1 MSNRLKTEAS
11 PYLQMHSENPV
22 DWYPWGAEA
31 FQRAREEEKPIFLSI
46 GYSACHWCHVIA
58 RESFEDNEIAE
69 LLREDFI
76 SVKVDKE
83 ERPDVDAVYLLAS
96 QVFTGS
102 AGWPTTVLAAPE
114 GKPFFAATYLPRE
127 QLAAVLLAAAHQW
140 RSNREK
146 VLAAADQAAERME
159 WYSVPQPVEPLAPEK
174 MLELAVAQLQARY
187 DPKWGGFGSAPKFPT
202 PHSLAFLLRY
212 GIQKGETEAWHMA
225 VNTLEQMARG
235 GIYDQIGGGFCRYST
250 DEQWLV
256 PHFEKM
262 LYDNA
267 MLLWAYAEGWRQ
279 TRRPLFQAVDQETAD
294 YLLRELR
301 GPQGGFYCSQDADSE
316 GVEGGYYLYTPAE
329 VRAVLGDEDGQTFCD
344 WFDITEAGNFQGKNV
359 PNLLKNPQF
368 GQRDGTIDRLREQ
381 LRVSRSGRGPLSRDE
396 KVVTSWNA
404 MAIGALAAAGR
415 ILERPEYLAEAVR
428 GQEFLDTHLVDPHG
442 QLVHSCR
449 GERMGYDGLLEDYAY
464 EGWALLELFRAT
476 GEERYLR
483 RAGAL
488 AQEMEGRFG
497 DPAGGYYLYGAESE
511 ALVVRPKETY
521 DGAVPSGNAMAALVL
536 LRLSRYTG
544 EDRWR
549 QAAERQLQFLRAV
562 PGETAFQF
570 TFTCYVLAEAEAP
583 GE

>member
-102 AGWPTTVLAAPE
+102 AGWPTTVLATPE

-146 VLAAADQAAERME
+146 VLAAADQAVERME

-212 GIQKGETEAWHMA
+212 GIQKGEPEAWHMA

-267 MLLWAYAEGWRQ
+267 MLLWAYAEGWRE
-279 TRRPLFQAVDQETAD
+279 TRRPLFQAVAQETAD

>member
-102 AGWPTTVLAAPE
+102 AGWPTTVLATPE

-187 DPKWGGFGSAPKFPT
+187 DPKWGGFGSAPKVPT

-279 TRRPLFQAVDQETAD
+279 TRRPLFQAVAQETAD

>member
-102 AGWPTTVLAAPE
+102 AGWPTTVLATPE

-279 TRRPLFQAVDQETAD
+279 TRRPLFQAVAQETAD

>member
-1 MSNRLKTEAS
+1 M
-11 PYLQMHSENPV
+11 
-22 DWYPWGAEA
+22 
-31 FQRAREEEKPIFLSI
+31 
-46 GYSACHWCHVIA
+46 IA

-102 AGWPTTVLAAPE
+102 AGWPTTVLATPE

-279 TRRPLFQAVDQETAD
+279 TRRPLFQAVAQETAD

-329 VRAVLGDEDGQTFCD
+329 VRGG
-344 WFDITEAGNFQGKNV
+344 
-359 PNLLKNPQF
+359 
-368 GQRDGTIDRLREQ
+368 
-381 LRVSRSGRGPLSRDE
+381 
-396 KVVTSWNA
+396 
-404 MAIGALAAAGR
+404 AGR
-415 ILERPEYLAEAVR
+415 R
-428 GQEFLDTHLVDPHG
+428 GRT
-442 QLVHSCR
+442 
-449 GERMGYDGLLEDYAY
+449 
-464 EGWALLELFRAT
+464 
-476 GEERYLR
+476 
-483 RAGAL
+483 
-488 AQEMEGRFG
+488 
-497 DPAGGYYLYGAESE
+497 
-511 ALVVRPKETY
+511 
-521 DGAVPSGNAMAALVL
+521 NI
-536 LRLSRYTG
+536 LRL
-544 EDRWR
+544 
-549 QAAERQLQFLRAV
+549 V
-562 PGETAFQF
+562 
-570 TFTCYVLAEAEAP
+570 
-583 GE
+583 

>member
-22 DWYPWGAEA
+22 DWYPWGPEA

-102 AGWPTTVLAAPE
+102 AGWPTTVLATPE

-146 VLAAADQAAERME
+146 VLAAADQAVERME

-279 TRRPLFQAVDQETAD
+279 TRRPLFQAVAQETAD

-415 ILERPEYLAEAVR
+415 MLEQPEYLSEAVR
-428 GQEFLDTHLVDPHG
+428 GQEFLDTHLVDPHE

-570 TFTCYVLAEAEAP
+570 TFTCYVLAEAEVP
-583 GE
+583 EE

>member
-102 AGWPTTVLAAPE
+102 AGWPTTVLATPE

-279 TRRPLFQAVDQETAD
+279 TRRPLFQAVAQETAD

-570 TFTCYVLAEAEAP
+570 TFTCYVRAEAEAP

>member
-102 AGWPTTVLAAPE
+102 AGWPTTVLATPE

-267 MLLWAYAEGWRQ
+267 MLLWAYDEGWRQ
-279 TRRPLFQAVDQETAD
+279 TRRPLFQAVAQETAD

-570 TFTCYVLAEAEAP
+570 TFTCSVLAEAEAP
-583 GE
+583 VE

>member
-102 AGWPTTVLAAPE
+102 AGWPTTVLATPE

-279 TRRPLFQAVDQETAD
+279 TRRPLFQAVAQETAD

-511 ALVVRPKETY
+511 ALVVRPTET
-521 DGAVPSGNAMAALVL
+521 SGNAMAALVL

>member
-102 AGWPTTVLAAPE
+102 AGWPTTVLATPE

-279 TRRPLFQAVDQETAD
+279 TRRPLFQAVAQETAD

-301 GPQGGFYCSQDADSE
+301 GPQGGFDCSQDADSE

>member
-22 DWYPWGAEA
+22 DWYPWGPEA

-102 AGWPTTVLAAPE
+102 AGWPTTVLATPE

-146 VLAAADQAAERME
+146 VLAAADQAVERME

-279 TRRPLFQAVDQETAD
+279 TRRPLFQAVAQETAD

-329 VRAVLGDEDGQTFCD
+329 VRAVLGEEDGQTFCD

-368 GQRDGTIDRLREQ
+368 GRRDGTIDRLREQ

>member
-1 MSNRLKTEAS
+1 M
-11 PYLQMHSENPV
+11 
-22 DWYPWGAEA
+22 
-31 FQRAREEEKPIFLSI
+31 
-46 GYSACHWCHVIA
+46 IA

-102 AGWPTTVLAAPE
+102 AGWPTTVLATPE

-279 TRRPLFQAVDQETAD
+279 TRRPLFQAVAQETAD

>member
-102 AGWPTTVLAAPE
+102 AGWPTTVLATPE

-146 VLAAADQAAERME
+146 VLAAADQAVERME

-267 MLLWAYAEGWRQ
+267 MLLWAYVEGWRQ
-279 TRRPLFQAVDQETAD
+279 TRRPLFQAVAQETAD

-415 ILERPEYLAEAVR
+415 ILERPEYLDEAVR

-544 EDRWR
+544 EERWR

>member
-58 RESFEDNEIAE
+58 RECFEDNEIAE

-102 AGWPTTVLAAPE
+102 AGWPTTVLATPE

-146 VLAAADQAAERME
+146 VLAAADQAVERME

-267 MLLWAYAEGWRQ
+267 MLLWAYVEGWRQ
-279 TRRPLFQAVDQETAD
+279 TRRPLFQAVAQETAD

-544 EDRWR
+544 EERWR

>member
-102 AGWPTTVLAAPE
+102 AGWPTTVLATPE

-250 DEQWLV
+250 DEQWRV

-279 TRRPLFQAVDQETAD
+279 ARRPLFQAVAQETAD

>member
-102 AGWPTTVLAAPE
+102 AGWPTTVLATPE

-279 TRRPLFQAVDQETAD
+279 TRRPLFQAVAQETAD

-521 DGAVPSGNAMAALVL
+521 DGAVPSGNVMAALVL

>member
-102 AGWPTTVLAAPE
+102 AGWPTTVLATPE

-146 VLAAADQAAERME
+146 VLAAADQAVERME

-267 MLLWAYAEGWRQ
+267 MLLWAYAEGWRE
-279 TRRPLFQAVDQETAD
+279 TRRPLFQAVAQETAD

>member
-31 FQRAREEEKPIFLSI
+31 FQRTREEEKPIFLSI

-102 AGWPTTVLAAPE
+102 AGWPTTVLATPE

-279 TRRPLFQAVDQETAD
+279 TRRPLFQAVAQETAD

>member
-1 MSNRLKTEAS
+1 M
-11 PYLQMHSENPV
+11 
-22 DWYPWGAEA
+22 
-31 FQRAREEEKPIFLSI
+31 
-46 GYSACHWCHVIA
+46 
-58 RESFEDNEIAE
+58 
-69 LLREDFI
+69 
-76 SVKVDKE
+76 
-83 ERPDVDAVYLLAS
+83 YLLAS

-102 AGWPTTVLAAPE
+102 AGWPTTVLATPE

-146 VLAAADQAAERME
+146 VLAAADQAVERME

-279 TRRPLFQAVDQETAD
+279 TRRPLFQAVAQETAD

>member
-102 AGWPTTVLAAPE
+102 AGWPTTVLATPE

-279 TRRPLFQAVDQETAD
+279 TRRPLFQAVAQETAD

-329 VRAVLGDEDGQTFCD
+329 VRAVMGDEDGQTFCD

>member
-102 AGWPTTVLAAPE
+102 AGWPTTVLATPE

-267 MLLWAYAEGWRQ
+267 MLLWAYAEGWWQ
-279 TRRPLFQAVDQETAD
+279 TRRPLFQAVAQETAD

>member
-102 AGWPTTVLAAPE
+102 AGWPTTVLATPE

-127 QLAAVLLAAAHQW
+127 QLAAVLLAAAQQW

-279 TRRPLFQAVDQETAD
+279 TRRPLFQAVAQETAD

>member
-102 AGWPTTVLAAPE
+102 AGWPTTVLATPE

-146 VLAAADQAAERME
+146 VLAAADQAVERME

-267 MLLWAYAEGWRQ
+267 MLLWAYVEGWRQ
-279 TRRPLFQAVDQETAD
+279 TRRPLFQAVAQETAD

-544 EDRWR
+544 EERWR

>member
-102 AGWPTTVLAAPE
+102 AGWPTTVLATPE

-146 VLAAADQAAERME
+146 VLAAADQAVERME

-279 TRRPLFQAVDQETAD
+279 TRRPLFQAVAQETAD

-570 TFTCYVLAEAEAP
+570 TFTCYVLVEAEAP

>member
-102 AGWPTTVLAAPE
+102 AGWPTTVLATPE

-146 VLAAADQAAERME
+146 VLAAADQAVERME

-174 MLELAVAQLQARY
+174 MLELSVAQLQARY

-279 TRRPLFQAVDQETAD
+279 TRRPLFQAVAQETAD

-415 ILERPEYLAEAVR
+415 ILEWPEYLAEAVR

>member
-102 AGWPTTVLAAPE
+102 AGWPTTVLATPE

-146 VLAAADQAAERME
+146 VLAAADQAVERME

-279 TRRPLFQAVDQETAD
+279 TRRPLFQAVAQETAD

>member
-102 AGWPTTVLAAPE
+102 AGWPTTVLATPE

-279 TRRPLFQAVDQETAD
+279 TRRPLFQAVAQETAD

-497 DPAGGYYLYGAESE
+497 DQAGGYYLYGAESE